1 MLKQGHRLGD
11 PFCCAHARSNDV
23 FFHRPSDVPALVS
36 RIEVYSEAAHVH
48 ELFSNM
54 FKFLH
59 LSILLITNFKKFLAP
74 SCLGLDKPGR
84 FSASPFWER
93 TVTHSVSQTDRQRA
107 IMPLQI

>member
-11 PFCCAHARSNDV
+11 PFYCAHARSNDV
-23 FFHRPSDVPALVS
+23 FFYRPSDVPALVS

-59 LSILLITNFKKFLAP
+59 TSKYSFNYKLQKA
-74 SCLGLDKPGR
+74 
-84 FSASPFWER
+84 FSP
-93 TVTHSVSQTDRQRA
+93 
-107 IMPLQI
+107 IMSRLR